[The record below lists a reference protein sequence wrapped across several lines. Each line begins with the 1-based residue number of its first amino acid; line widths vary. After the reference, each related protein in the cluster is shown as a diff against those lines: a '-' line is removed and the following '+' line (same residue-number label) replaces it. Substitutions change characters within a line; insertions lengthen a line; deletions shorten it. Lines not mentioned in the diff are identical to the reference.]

1 MDPLSVVLGAFIQ
14 VLSVGVQV
22 KDLHFLDTEACYW
35 QLALQHSM
43 QYRAHSK
50 AGLPHLGATA
60 CLLPNISLQT
70 AVSHV
75 THMYTDLRQFTCS
88 VLHSI

>member
-1 MDPLSVVLGAFIQ
+1 MDLLSVVLGACVAIDQ
-14 VLSVGVQV
+14 AMSVGVQV

-60 CLLPNISLQT
+60 I
-70 AVSHV
+70 
-75 THMYTDLRQFTCS
+75 YTPSFL
-88 VLHSI
+88 